1 MIEDFLADTFPGIT
15 SHMLSKCTTAD
26 ASPITNDFPL
36 DEMFSLIDE
45 ARELNFQHCLAL
57 IDLSIEVKRQAAE
70 RKQLSESFTDPHP
83 ELIFGR
89 RKDSWFSQLCIER
102 IGVDHYQHTYVSS
115 ARFIEVDYHC
125 ISFIEYFLIIY
136 LQSLDDPEYS
146 SPWEV
151 TSALNRAF
159 LSSAELDY
167 EVALRKKFRLPEPC
181 IKNALSTM
189 AHCDEVGP
197 FDAEYHAPEEELDY
211 RDEMQALEEI
221 TQVINTV
228 SNPEYLM
235 PRRIRLRVPSG
246 PYRILSN
253 AEKDTIDR

>member
-1 MIEDFLADTFPGIT
+1 MYLNFNIRLEKIIFSGLQELNKIFLRSSGFGNIRGHMIEDFLADTFPGIT

-125 ISFIEYFLIIY
+125 ISFIEYFLII
-136 LQSLDDPEYS
+136 LW
-146 SPWEV
+146 SP
-151 TSALNRAF
+151 
-159 LSSAELDY
+159 
-167 EVALRKKFRLPEPC
+167 
-181 IKNALSTM
+181 
-189 AHCDEVGP
+189 G
-197 FDAEYHAPEEELDY
+197 
-211 RDEMQALEEI
+211 
-221 TQVINTV
+221 
-228 SNPEYLM
+228 
-235 PRRIRLRVPSG
+235 RLR
-246 PYRILSN
+246 
-253 AEKDTIDR
+253 